1 MLSIIILNWNQYED
15 TDECLNSLG
24 SNYKIMLVDNGSV
37 DGSAD
42 KLKEK
47 YPYIE
52 LIKNK
57 TNLGF
62 AAGNNVAIKKALQ
75 EGNDYILLL
84 NNDTKVEPDFLEL
97 LIKVI
102 EKPGST
108 GIVSPK
114 MMFFH
119 EPDKVWFCGGYYLPI
134 LNKPAHA
141 FNKQD
146 EIDWT
151 SGCCMLIKK
160 EVFNKIGLLDEDYFN
175 NYEDVDFCYR
185 AKKTGFGIKLI
196 PESVIYHKFA
206 ASMGGKFSPFYT
218 YYRTRNNLLFF
229 KKTRQWLP
237 LVLNFLTFP
246 VYSIISS
253 IKNGQIKGVKTTLLA
268 VFDFLRGKVG
278 KSYV

>member
-15 TDECLNSLG
+15 TSECLNSLG
-24 SNYKIMLVDNGSV
+24 NNYKIMLVDNGSI

-42 KLKEK
+42 KLKAQ
-47 YPYIE
+47 YPHIE

-75 EGNDYILLL
+75 DGNNYILLL
-84 NNDTKVEPDFLEL
+84 NNDTKVEPDFLEWL
-97 LIKVI
+97 VKAMKRSEDI
-102 EKPGST
+102 

-114 MMFFH
+114 IMCFDK
-119 EPDKVWFCGGYYLPI
+119 PQKVWFSGGYYLPI
-134 LNKPAHA
+134 LKKPTHA
-141 FNKQD
+141 FDKQG
-146 EIDWT
+146 EIDWA
-151 SGCCMLIKK
+151 SGCCMLVRK

-185 AKKTGFGIKLI
+185 AKKAGFNIKLV
-196 PESVIYHKFA
+196 PESIIYHKFA

-229 KKTRQWLP
+229 KKTKQWLP

-253 IKNGQIKGVKTTLLA
+253 IKNGQIEGVKTTLLA